1 VAVVSES
8 FAREWLSGME
18 PIAARLLVDD
28 NDGRPRPLEV
38 VGIVGDVQQIAL
50 DSPATWDIYLP
61 YAQVHADNIGLAAG
75 NMFWLVRTPG
85 APMTLATAVAQAVRR
100 VDAGVAAS
108 EIRPLDSYV
117 NDSLSPRRFGLVLMS
132 AFAITAL
139 ALAVTGIFAV
149 VACAIRERTRELGI
163 RSALGATLSSLARLV
178 SGSVAGAA
186 GVGLI
191 AGLVLAAGTARLLDS
206 LLFDVAALDLATFVE
221 VGVAVAGFTLLA
233 CLAPAAQLN
242 RVQSRP
248 HRALAAIVD

>member
-1 VAVVSES
+1 
-8 FAREWLSGME
+8 
-18 PIAARLLVDD
+18 
-28 NDGRPRPLEV
+28 
-38 VGIVGDVQQIAL
+38 
-50 DSPATWDIYLP
+50 
-61 YAQVHADNIGLAAG
+61 
-75 NMFWLVRTPG
+75 
-85 APMTLATAVAQAVRR
+85 MTLATAVAQAVRR

-139 ALAVTGIFAV
+139 ALAATGIFAV

-186 GVGLI
+186 GVGLV

-221 VGVAVAGFTLLA
+221 VGVAVAGFALLA